1 MISSFPLLIRE
12 KNLEFLL
19 FINQK
24 ELFKGTVS
32 RDFRPFLVK
41 KNSLHL
47 MNCKQVLRTFSFW
60 KSYDDSIYL
69 LLKTIFQ

>member
-12 KNLEFLL
+12 KKNLEFLL

-41 KNSLHL
+41 KTHYSTPHEQFTVNKFCELFRFGKV
-47 MNCKQVLRTFSFW
+47 MMTMP
-60 KSYDDSIYL
+60 Y
-69 LLKTIFQ
+69 